1 MRDARVSLV
10 SYFFPSVDP
19 NLQNATTYDGRGDL
33 VDDVDAVVRMFS
45 EDRRAFGYFLD
56 GDFDAAGGVNRVTR
70 VKYPMG
76 APRAGTSPWTTAR
89 TTSAPKW

>member
-1 MRDARVSLV
+1 MVFHFESDSGGSVFNPDALALMRDIDELVMSVPGYEDYCQLRYDPVTEEVLGCATRVSPV

-45 EDRRAFGYFLD
+45 
-56 GDFDAAGGVNRVTR
+56 
-70 VKYPMG
+70 
-76 APRAGTSPWTTAR
+76 
-89 TTSAPKW
+89 